1 MAQRMVNTM
10 STSVAAMK
18 TEKTAMNT
26 SSRYVMSQENARV
39 DG

>member
-1 MAQRMVNTM
+1 MAQRIVNTM

-26 SSRYVMSQENARV
+26 SQR
-39 DG
+39 